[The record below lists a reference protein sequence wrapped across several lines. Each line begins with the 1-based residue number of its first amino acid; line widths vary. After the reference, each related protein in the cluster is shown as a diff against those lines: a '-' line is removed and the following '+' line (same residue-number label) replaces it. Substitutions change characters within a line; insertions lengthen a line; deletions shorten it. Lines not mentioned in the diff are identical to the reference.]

1 MSQLSAH
8 RGAVLHFLADPGI
21 HGNGA
26 AYEYH
31 DDGVLVIDN
40 GRVAA
45 LGPAEHL
52 LRQLPPGCALTEHR
66 HALIMPG
73 FIDTHIHM
81 PQTDMIAAGGSN
93 LLDWLER
100 YTFPAESR
108 FDDPAHAR
116 EVADFFLAELLAN
129 GTTTAQV
136 LGSVHAASVE
146 AVFAAAEKLNLRLIA
161 GKTLMDRHCP
171 AAVRDTAASGERD
184 SRALIER
191 WHGRGRLHYAITPRF
206 APTSTDEQLASAGRL
221 AAEYPDVHVH
231 SHVAE
236 NPAEVHWVRE
246 LFPWSRS
253 YVDVYDHYG
262 LLRERAI
269 YAHGIYLDDPDRQR
283 MVESGAWIAHAPT
296 SNLYLGSGL
305 FDFAAADAAGLGYAL
320 ATDVGGGTSFSLLRT
335 LGEAYKVAQLQGQ
348 RLSPLRAFY
357 LATLAGARA
366 LHLDDRIGSFRVGNE
381 ADFIVLDLAATP
393 LIARRCAMAQTL
405 AERLLIL
412 MTLGDDR
419 CIRATHVLG
428 RAVAGTAIGRQP

>member
-1 MSQLSAH
+1 MSHLSAH
-8 RGAVLHFLADPGI
+8 RGAVLHFLADPGTASDS
-21 HGNGA
+21 A

-31 DDGVLVIDN
+31 EDGVLVIDN
-40 GRVAA
+40 GRIVA
-45 LGPAEHL
+45 LGPAEPL
-52 LRQLPPGCALTEHR
+52 LRRLPPGCALIEHP
-66 HALIMPG
+66 HALLLPG

-81 PQTDMIAAGGSN
+81 PQTDMIAADGRN

-108 FDDPAHAR
+108 FGDPVHAR
-116 EVADFFLAELLAN
+116 AVADFFIAELLAN

-136 LGSVHAASVE
+136 FGSVHRASVD
-146 AVFAAAEKLNLRLIA
+146 AVFSAAEKLNLRLIA
-161 GKTLMDRHCP
+161 GKALMDRHCP
-171 AAVRDTAASGERD
+171 AMVRDTATSGERD

-206 APTSTDEQLASAGRL
+206 APTSTEAQLASAGRL
-221 AAEYPDVHVH
+221 AAEYPDVYIH
-231 SHVAE
+231 SHIAE
-236 NPAEVHWVRE
+236 NPAEVAWARE

-253 YVDVYDHYG
+253 YADVYDHYG

-269 YAHGIYLDDPDRQR
+269 YAHGLYLDDHDRRR
-283 MVESGAWIAHAPT
+283 MAETGTWIAHAPT

-305 FDFAAADAAGLGYAL
+305 FDFAAADAAGLRYAL

-357 LATLAGARA
+357 LVTLAGARA
-366 LHLDDRIGSFRVGNE
+366 LHLDDRIGSFRLGNE

-393 LIARRCAMAQTL
+393 LIARRCALATTL
-405 AERLLIL
+405 AERLQIL

-428 RAVAGTAIGRQP
+428 RAVAGTAIGRAA